1 MKIAQIRE
9 KNDCIIYNKAENGA
23 KKSDAMYAGKKS
35 CILSCCC
42 RLAKRFTRISTVDS

>member
-23 KKSDAMYAGKKS
+23 KKSYAMHAGKKS
-35 CILSCCC
+35 CILSCC
-42 RLAKRFTRISTVDS
+42 RLAKRFTRISTVDC